1 MSKIIAFPHERS
13 GARQARIEAR
23 AKNGS
28 RRLSPGRIPAKQIA
42 ARIGSVTPIWSA
54 PGRGIVAS
62 IVVATGKRPHLLNR
76 CLAALTHQ
84 LFDPTRYEIIVVD
97 DAPDAHTRAVVE
109 RWASEGASTGP
120 HVYYLPSDG
129 PHGPAAARNRGWHAA
144 RGALV
149 AFTDDD
155 TIPYRDWLV
164 RGICGFDGI
173 AQAVWGRVVTPL
185 AGAPTEHERDLKNQ
199 EQAEFVT
206 ANCFCLKRVLE
217 DFGGF
222 DERFQCGWRDD
233 ADLYFRM
240 LQAEV
245 AVVHAPDAVVERPVE
260 PAGWGSSVQQQK
272 KIQFDA
278 LLYKKHPALYRERIS
293 PARRW
298 DYYATVVC
306 LLGMVAAVML
316 SKPPALL
323 TAFTGWL
330 LLSTHFCLQR
340 LRGTALHPAHI
351 AEIALTSFL
360 IPPLAVF
367 WRLAGAIR
375 FRVGFV

>member
-1 MSKIIAFPHERS
+1 MSKIIAFPQRRS
-13 GARQARIEAR
+13 YARQARVEAR

-28 RRLSPGRIPAKQIA
+28 QRLSPGRMPGKQSA
-42 ARIGSVTPIWSA
+42 ARTGSVTPIWSA

-62 IVVATGKRPHLLNR
+62 IVVATCKRPQLLNR

-97 DAPDAHTRAVVE
+97 DAPDVRTRAVVE
-109 RWASEGASTGP
+109 RWASESAVTGP
-120 HVYYLPSDG
+120 RVYYLPSSG

-164 RGICGFDGI
+164 RGICSFDGI

-185 AGAPTEHERDLKNQ
+185 AGVPTEHERSAKNQ
-199 EQAEFVT
+199 GQAEFVT

-217 DFGGF
+217 EFGGF

-233 ADLYFRM
+233 VDLYFRM
-240 LQAEV
+240 LQADL

-260 PAGWGSSVQQQK
+260 PASWGSSMQQQK

-278 LLYKKHPALYRERIS
+278 LLYKKHPALYREKIS
-293 PARRW
+293 SSARW
-298 DYYATVVC
+298 DYYATVTF
-306 LLGMVAAVML
+306 LLGVIAAAMEANPMML
-316 SKPPALL
+316 LGAL
-323 TAFTGWL
+323 AGWL
-330 LLSTHFCLQR
+330 LLTAHFFMQR
-340 LRGTALHPAHI
+340 LRGTSMSVSHI
-351 AEIALTSFL
+351 AEIALTSLL

-367 WRLAGAIR
+367 WRLAGAVR